1 MNGLKLPMEK
11 TKKSFLFGNL
21 LRRTGASMMYLGY
34 FPFASGTL
42 GSAVTVLGIWF
53 IHEKYP
59 LFFTAAN
66 IVYYWGAMIAV
77 IAASI
82 FISNKSKEVFGS
94 DDPPQIIIDEL
105 AGQFIT
111 FFLIPISLQ
120 TLVTGFVLFRFFDIV
135 KPFPV
140 YKMEEMDDGVG
151 IVMDD
156 VAAGVYANVSLLL
169 IIAGY
174 QWVKGYL

>member
-1 MNGLKLPMEK
+1 MEK
-11 TKKSFLFGNL
+11 TKQSNSFENF
-21 LRRTGASMMYLGY
+21 LRRTGASMLYLGY

-53 IHEKYP
+53 LNQKYP
-59 LFFTAAN
+59 HFFTAAN

-77 IAASI
+77 VAVSI
-82 FISNKSKEVFGS
+82 FISNKSKDAFGS
-94 DDPPQIIIDEL
+94 DDPPQVIIDEL

-111 FFLIPISLQ
+111 FFLIPISIQ
-120 TLVTGFVLFRFFDIV
+120 TLIAGFVLFRFFDIV

-151 IVMDD
+151 ITMDD

-174 QWVKGYL
+174 HWMKGYL

>member
-1 MNGLKLPMEK
+1 MEK
-11 TKKSFLFGNL
+11 TKKTFSFGNL
-21 LRRTGASMMYLGY
+21 FRRTGASMMYLGY

-53 IHEKYP
+53 IHQKYP

-66 IVYYWGAMIAV
+66 MVYYWGAMIAV
-77 IAASI
+77 VAASI
-82 FISNKSKEVFGS
+82 LLSNKSKEVFGS
-94 DDPPQIIIDEL
+94 DDPPQIVIDEL

-111 FFLIPISLQ
+111 FFLIPISIQ
-120 TLVTGFVLFRFFDIV
+120 TLVAGFVLFRFFDIV

-140 YKMEEMDDGVG
+140 YKMEELDDGLGV
-151 IVMDD
+151 VMDD
-156 VAAGVYANVSLLL
+156 VVAGVYANISLLL